1 MDIKVYELNN
11 VRVIPDGQSFLVVA
25 SDLAKQW
32 GYRDA
37 DKLTRLL
44 DDSEKGTHKV
54 GTPGGN
60 QNTNVITEK
69 GLNRLVST
77 LRRSELKAWQ
87 DKLYGE
93 IIPQWTR
100 TGMAVDIDR
109 VDLSDITT
117 VLEIAG
123 RAGEIAKE
131 FKARAELAESRNLE
145 LEATNLRIAPLAK
158 AHEEW
163 QTAQGAYPMDTAAH
177 MLGTGR
183 NRLFA
188 QLRDLGVLKK
198 LHSEPIGTEVHS
210 GHIPY
215 QQFIDRGYF
224 FTVASRHW
232 MAETGITKVEHKV
245 HITPKGLEWL
255 KGKLA
260 DSQITKVVDGGN
272 LAT

>member
-1 MDIKVYELNN
+1 MDIKVYELDN

-25 SDLAKQW
+25 SDLAKEW

-37 DKLTRLL
+37 ERLTRSL
-44 DDSEKGTHKV
+44 DASEVGTHKV
-54 GTPGGN
+54 GVNLSDGRN
-60 QNTNVITEK
+60 QVRDVAVINEK
-69 GLNRLVST
+69 GINRLVST
-77 LRRSELKAWQ
+77 LRRPELKAWQ

-232 MAETGITKVEHKV
+232 MAETGITKVGHKV

-255 KGKLA
+255 KAKLT
-260 DSQITKVVDGGN
+260 DSQVSTHDQ
-272 LAT
+272 